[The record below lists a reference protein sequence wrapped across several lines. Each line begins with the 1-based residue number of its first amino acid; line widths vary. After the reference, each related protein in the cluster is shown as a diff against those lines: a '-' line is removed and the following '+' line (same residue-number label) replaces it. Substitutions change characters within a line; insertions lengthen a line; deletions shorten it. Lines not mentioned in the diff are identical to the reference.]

1 MAKMAEKL
9 QDEKATQ
16 TAQYVPTAD
25 DFTLIGP
32 DTEQS
37 EVIYKPS
44 LTFWQDGWRRFK
56 KNKLALTFLGLT
68 LIFLFL
74 ALFGEMMT
82 NYSYREQDLAIKFL
96 SPAQGI

>member
-56 KNKLALTFLGLT
+56 KNK
-68 LIFLFL
+68 
-74 ALFGEMMT
+74 
-82 NYSYREQDLAIKFL
+82 
-96 SPAQGI
+96 